1 MDPDK
6 IQGKIGQIRSALASE
21 GASNLT
27 DAERSRLEGYAKK
40 LEAALPSSGM
50 MPDPSKM
57 DMPPPIVDQP
67 GGILPELGRKLISPA
82 MSMAEHYVDKAT
94 FGLGTNLA
102 EAIDPTYAA
111 RAESRTEQNPAA
123 AGTGDVAGYMLGP
136 GPKLLA
142 HGAGAAVRSIPGVG
156 GLGTAAERLA
166 GAKGRGLLGTVAREG
181 AVGAVEGAA
190 VPLVEHTVDPGQEGD
205 LANEML
211 SGALWGGGIGAGL
224 GAVGAMAAGR
234 YHALR
239 DPAKNP
245 DIAKPLRQLEAGG
258 GGTTTPSRTGVR
270 PPEGYEELAQKSVED
285 TGLGGPISGMP
296 ADEALEP
303 AAQATQQQLARRHA
317 QTEARHVEEATPY
330 YESTEGRVGV
340 ALHETLDELTRAYA
354 RRKGLPFD
362 ADSATERLLGH
373 IDKLTELRIVP
384 KGAPAPAG
392 RSYRVELEDYKR
404 LFPPE
409 EVERALTAASS
420 VPGSALAR
428 RGSSATSPAPQLG
441 TGQARGDQPQLG
453 TGQARGDQLA
463 RGPEEVFAEARDIPG
478 ASSAP
483 GPEEVFAEARDIPG
497 ASRAPASGSGGRPG
511 GAPRMPDSGAV
522 DVYLVPKKMSAQDFD
537 TMERSLQF
545 MKQGK
550 LEPDAAKF
558 QRTLLRDRD
567 QFPSNAAAPAPAEP
581 IRFPDGSESQSGW
594 TAMKDRHTRELSE
607 FEAMGFSTG
616 LRAGETPNTRA
627 AEQMLRIQ
635 QAIHGMA
642 EGGGRAGRDKFIAR
656 LVKDNPEAR
665 EAIRKF
671 LASKAFERLQH
682 PGATPRGL
690 IGSSKTPQIY
700 LGGGLNPLR
709 FNLDPM
715 MRQVALRSTGERG
728 GHAAQVM
735 DDFARWMDPGS
746 SGYPLTKEDLM
757 SLFQQATA
765 EEGGS
770 Q

>member
-6 IQGKIGQIRSALASE
+6 IQGKIDQIRSALASE

-57 DMPPPIVDQP
+57 DMPPPILDQP

-102 EAIDPTYAA
+102 EAIDPEYAA
-111 RAESRTEQNPAA
+111 RAESRSEQNPAA
-123 AGTGDVAGYMLGP
+123 AVTGDVAGYMLGP

-166 GAKGRGLLGTVAREG
+166 GAKGRRLLGTVAREG
-181 AVGAVEGAA
+181 TVGAVEGAA

-211 SGALWGGGIGAGL
+211 SGALWGGGLGAGL
-224 GAVGAMAAGR
+224 GVAGLAAGKL
-234 YHALR
+234 HGALR

-245 DIAKPLRQLEAGG
+245 DVAKSLRQLEAGG
-258 GGTTTPSRTGVR
+258 GGTTAPSRTGVR
-270 PPEGYEELAQKSVED
+270 APEGYEELAQKSVED
-285 TGLGGPISGMP
+285 TGLGGPLSGMP

-303 AAQATQQQLARRHA
+303 AAQLTQQQLARRHA
-317 QTEARHVEEATPY
+317 QTEARHVEEARPY

-340 ALHETLDELTRAYA
+340 ELNETLDELTKAYA

-428 RGSSATSPAPQLG
+428 RGSDAMSPAPQPG
-441 TGQARGDQPQLG
+441 TGLAR
-453 TGQARGDQLA
+453 RDQLA

-483 GPEEVFAEARDIPG
+483 GP
-497 ASRAPASGSGGRPG
+497 GGMPG
-511 GAPRMPDSGAV
+511 GAPTMPDSGAV
-522 DVYLVPKKMSAQDFD
+522 DTYLVPKKMSAQDFD

-545 MKQGK
+545 MKEGK
-550 LEPDAAKF
+550 VEPDAAKF

-567 QFPSNAAAPAPAEP
+567 QFPSNAAAPAPTEP

-616 LRAGETPNTRA
+616 LRSGETPDTRA
-627 AEQMLRIQ
+627 SEQMLRIQ
-635 QAIHGMA
+635 QAIQGMA

-665 EAIRKF
+665 DAIRKF
-671 LASKAFERLQH
+671 LAAKAFERLQRS
-682 PGATPRGL
+682 GATPRGI
-690 IGSSKTPQIY
+690 IGPSGMPQMY
-700 LGGGLNPLR
+700 LGGGLNTLR

-715 MRQVALRSTGERG
+715 MRQVALRGTGERG

-735 DDFARWMDPGS
+735 DDFARWMDPTS

-757 SLFQQATA
+757 SLFKQATA

-770 Q
+770 K